1 MSCLWTCWSDPKPRK
16 PIVISDPKVVNPLYL
31 EELPNTLSELRVYEG
46 VIINNLISLHY
57 KIEETKKK
65 LGVEF
70 RSGRTDRARALIAKN
85 SYIMERKMFLE
96 KKLEKVQ
103 NKIKALQ

>member
-1 MSCLWTCWSDPKPRK
+1 
-16 PIVISDPKVVNPLYL
+16 VISDPKVVNPLYL
-31 EELPNTLSELRVYEG
+31 EELPNTYTELKAYEG
-46 VIINNLISLHY
+46 AFIENLISLHY

-85 SYIMERKMFLE
+85 SYLLERKMFFE
-96 KKLEKVQ
+96 KRLEKVQ